1 MNPSSEKRTRLHYLD
16 WLRVLSLFGVFIF
29 HSVHPFDFI
38 DWQIKNA
45 TLSLSVSYFIVF
57 LYPWGMPLFF
67 MISGAGT
74 SFALQRRGDREY
86 SIERVQRLLIPFIV
100 GSIILTPIQ
109 AYYEMIHKGLFSGS
123 FLTFLSDGT
132 LLNFYLNRAR
142 SVGLSPMIFGALG
155 YHLWFLGFL
164 FLFSL
169 LALPIFRWLTG
180 EKGSRF
186 TETLVSLVSK
196 RTGILL
202 WVIPLALTQI
212 ALRPS
217 FPNEHDWAGF
227 VYEFIFFIYGF
238 LLFSDQRFLKS
249 LMRDWWIILVLS
261 LVSTILI
268 LSRVSV
274 SMMDTP
280 SAPPSLVELLITW
293 GVFSVNSWSWTV
305 LLLLFGMKYLDFD
318 NIWLKYG
325 KQAILPFFLIHQPVI
340 IVFAFYVVQWDASIP
355 IKLLSVLCG
364 SFLVIFGIYELL
376 IKRMRVLR
384 ELLGINN

>member
-1 MNPSSEKRTRLHYLD
+1 MKPSSEKRTRLHYLD
-16 WLRVLSLFGVFIF
+16 WLRVLALFGVFIF

-38 DWQIKNA
+38 DWHIKNTA
-45 TLSLSVSYFIVF
+45 LSLSVSYLVVF

-74 SFALQRRGDREY
+74 FFALQRRDDREY
-86 SIERVQRLLIPFIV
+86 TIERVQRLLIPYIV

-123 FLTFLSDGT
+123 FQTFLIDGT
-132 LLNFYLNRAR
+132 LFNFYLNRVLA
-142 SVGLSPMIFGALG
+142 VNLSPMFFGALG

-164 FLFSL
+164 FMFSL
-169 LALPIFRWLTG
+169 LALPIFRWLNGETG
-180 EKGSRF
+180 SGF
-186 TETLVSLVSK
+186 IETLVGLVSK

-202 WVIPLALTQI
+202 WVVPLALTQI

-238 LLFSDQRFLKS
+238 LLFSDQRFLKA
-249 LMRDWWIILVLS
+249 LKKDWWIILVLS
-261 LVSTILI
+261 LVSTVLI

-280 SAPPSLVELLITW
+280 SVPPSLVELLITW
-293 GVFSVNSWSWTV
+293 GVFSINSWSWTV
-305 LLLLFGMKYLDFD
+305 LLLIFGMNYLDFD
-318 NIWLKYG
+318 NTWLKYG
-325 KQAILPFFLIHQPVI
+325 KQAILPFFLVHQPVI
-340 IVFAFYVVQWDASIP
+340 IVFAFYVVQWDASIL
-355 IKLLSVLCG
+355 IKLLSIVCG
-364 SFLVIFGIYELL
+364 SLVAILGIYELL
-376 IKRMRVLR
+376 IKRIKL
-384 ELLGINN
+384 